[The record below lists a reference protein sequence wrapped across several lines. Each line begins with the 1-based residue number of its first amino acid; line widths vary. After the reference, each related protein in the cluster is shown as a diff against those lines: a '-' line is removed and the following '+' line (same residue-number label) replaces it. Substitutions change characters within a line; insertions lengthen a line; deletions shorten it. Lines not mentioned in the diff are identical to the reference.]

1 MSKQTKATKTA
12 SAPVAAAA
20 AAPAPVV
27 AAPVVAS
34 APVVAAPVVQE
45 VVTKVK
51 KVREPKQKA
60 ATPAVEASSA
70 SASAPAVAPVT
81 ASASASA
88 SAVAPAVE
96 EVVGDVDT
104 SVNEKSLD
112 IFAKLQQLSSIIAS
126 LKTDYRTLDKQ
137 YNRELKNAQK
147 ASTKRKRKAGNRAPS
162 GFVKPT
168 RISDELAQ
176 FLGKQV
182 GAEMARTEV
191 TRDINTYI
199 RTNDLQDKANGRK
212 IIPDSKLSSLLKIS
226 QGEELTYFNLQRYM
240 SPHFSKASKAPE
252 AMTAT
257 AAV

>member
-1 MSKQTKATKTA
+1 MSKQTKATK
-12 SAPVAAAA
+12 AAAA
-20 AAPAPVV
+20 STTTAPAP
-27 AAPVVAS
+27 APVVAS

-45 VVTKVK
+45 VATKVK

-60 ATPAVEASSA
+60 ATTPAVEAA
-70 SASAPAVAPVT
+70 PATASAPVAAAPVT
-81 ASASASA
+81 ASASA
-88 SAVAPAVE
+88 PAAE
-96 EVVGDVDT
+96 EVVGEVET

-126 LKTDYRTLDKQ
+126 LKTDCRTLDKQ

-199 RTNDLQDKANGRK
+199 RTHDLQDKANGRK
-212 IIPDSKLSSLLKIS
+212 IIPDSKLSSLLKIN

-240 SPHFSKASKAPE
+240 SPHFSKASKPVEVSA
-252 AMTAT
+252 
-257 AAV
+257 

>member
-1 MSKQTKATKTA
+1 MSKQTKATKAAAA
-12 SAPVAAAA
+12 STTAPVA
-20 AAPAPVV
+20 PAP
-27 AAPVVAS
+27 APVVAS

-60 ATPAVEASSA
+60 ATTPAVEAVT
-70 SASAPAVAPVT
+70 PAVAPVT

-88 SAVAPAVE
+88 APAAE

-199 RTNDLQDKANGRK
+199 RTHDLQDKANGRK
-212 IIPDSKLSSLLKIS
+212 IIPDSKLSSLLKIN

-240 SPHFSKASKAPE
+240 SPHFSKASKPVE
-252 AMTAT
+252 AT
-257 AAV
+257 ASA

>member
-1 MSKQTKATKTA
+1 MSKQTKATKAAAA
-12 SAPVAAAA
+12 STTAPVAP
-20 AAPAPVV
+20 APAPVV
-27 AAPVVAS
+27 VT
-34 APVVAAPVVQE
+34 PVVAAPVVQE
-45 VVTKVK
+45 VATKVK

-60 ATPAVEASSA
+60 ATTPAVEAVTASASAPVAASAPAAA
-70 SASAPAVAPVT
+70 SASAPA
-81 ASASASA
+81 
-88 SAVAPAVE
+88 PAAE
-96 EVVGDVDT
+96 EVVGEVDT

-199 RTNDLQDKANGRK
+199 RTHDLQDKANGRK
-212 IIPDSKLSSLLKIS
+212 IIPDSKLSSLLKIN

-240 SPHFSKASKAPE
+240 SPHFSKASKPAE
-252 AMTAT
+252 ATAT
-257 AAV
+257 A

>member
-1 MSKQTKATKTA
+1 MSKQTKATK
-12 SAPVAAAA
+12 AAAA
-20 AAPAPVV
+20 STTATPAPAPVV
-27 AAPVVAS
+27 AAPVV
-34 APVVAAPVVQE
+34 VAPVVQE
-45 VVTKVK
+45 VATKVK

-60 ATPAVEASSA
+60 ATTAPAVEAATA
-70 SASAPAVAPVT
+70 SASAPAVASAPVA
-81 ASASASA
+81 ASAA
-88 SAVAPAVE
+88 APAAE

-199 RTNDLQDKANGRK
+199 RTHDLQDKANGRK
-212 IIPDSKLSSLLKIS
+212 IIPDSKLSSLLKIN

-240 SPHFSKASKAPE
+240 SPHFSKASKPVEVSA
-252 AMTAT
+252 
-257 AAV
+257 